1 MRSQLHG
8 YKILL
13 PLPNCLTA
21 RPTVVYAECLLPW
34 TELSNE
40 IFCTFYS
47 YQDYILQVPTI
58 IEFSPWFEIFIKID
72 SKEFFI
78 KNIPSAENRKKV
90 FKLRTFFFHVFF
102 FFFLKKASDFDRN
115 KISFFPLFQLFQFSK
130 ETVLH
135 WSHLLHK
142 FRYFHLIICI
152 YDKIQINIQGNA
164 ALLNSVEFWCL
175 TSAGPEFNSSKGIPA
190 KNVSLY
196 CCEPHVPFQGLQ
208 TMHSLIGFLSKLI
221 GTGCSSH
228 VW

>member
-47 YQDYILQVPTI
+47 YQNYILQVPTI
-58 IEFSPWFEIFIKID
+58 IEFPPWFEIFIKID
-72 SKEFFI
+72 SKKNSLLKIFLQLKIEKKKSFQI
-78 KNIPSAENRKKV
+78 KNILFSRFWKK
-90 FKLRTFFFHVFF
+90 KK
-102 FFFLKKASDFDRN
+102 KKASDFDRN

-175 TSAGPEFNSSKGIPA
+175 TSAGPEFHPLREFQQKTYLYIAVSHTFLFRGSKP
-190 KNVSLY
+190 
-196 CCEPHVPFQGLQ
+196 CTP
-208 TMHSLIGFLSKLI
+208 
-221 GTGCSSH
+221 
-228 VW
+228 